1 MLQRPKIPSEALSS
15 AFSWE
20 ARVDSWLG
28 QTWLGRVPVKAGSV
42 TWTTSQQVQ
51 GTLSLTVPRI
61 GAVSQDE
68 GARDWTPLAPD
79 SPLAT
84 MGQVLHVQVTV
95 ASLVSTDRWD
105 IPLGRFLITQW
116 EVGATD
122 IRITGKSLF
131 QHLEDDR
138 LTSPTVPYSGGT
150 LASELR
156 RLVGGHMGVIVS
168 DALTNRPCPSM
179 SWGESR
185 IDAIY
190 DEVYTN
196 STTPSVLMD
205 LNAIEW
211 NINHET
217 SMRSVQERISEM
229 EMALLGKTG
238 EGTFKKRISALSM
251 ASFGTKDIPVTSVS
265 VPANTL
271 IKIALVTPV
280 NAKDLKVGDTI
291 EYQVADDVF
300 VGDTLVFTKGSR
312 GEGTVTKVRQARN
325 FGRNAQVEIDFKSTK
340 ALDGTYVTTY
350 IGEEAKKEMEHLAMA
365 AGASLAGIA
374 VLGPIGVVAGAF
386 VRGKNVDHPAGTELY
401 IQTKDETT
409 LYGVQT
415 TYDSAAPFQST
426 AARTSDTTTTNDEG
440 YDNSVYNDAA

>member
-131 QHLEDDR
+131 QRLEDDR

-185 IDAIY
+185 IDAAYEIA
-190 DEVYTN
+190 DAWPARLREG
-196 STTPSVLMD
+196 PDGVLYV
-205 LNAIEW
+205 L
-211 NINHET
+211 
-217 SMRSVQERISEM
+217 
-229 EMALLGKTG
+229 
-238 EGTFKKRISALSM
+238 
-251 ASFGTKDIPVTSVS
+251 PP
-265 VPANTL
+265 VPA
-271 IKIALVTPV
+271 I
-280 NAKDLKVGDTI
+280 
-291 EYQVADDVF
+291 
-300 VGDTLVFTKGSR
+300 
-312 GEGTVTKVRQARN
+312 
-325 FGRNAQVEIDFKSTK
+325 
-340 ALDGTYVTTY
+340 
-350 IGEEAKKEMEHLAMA
+350 
-365 AGASLAGIA
+365 
-374 VLGPIGVVAGAF
+374 
-386 VRGKNVDHPAGTELY
+386 TERP
-401 IQTKDETT
+401 ETT
-409 LYGVQT
+409 LTDGDAGTVIGVTRQGSRAGIFNRIVARGQEQDDAGQPRFQAIIDQT
-415 TYDSAAPFQST
+415 TGPL
-426 AARTSDTTTTNDEG
+426 RTSGPYGIVTKFFSSPLITSKQAALNSATTMLATSVRQKTTVPVTHTPNPTLTLDTPVELITANIDGAATITQWGIVTSTEIPLVYSGTSRSDVEVVTT
-440 YDNSVYNDAA
+440 S

>member
-1 MLQRPKIPSEALSS
+1 MLQRPKIPADTLSS

-20 ARVDSWLG
+20 TRVDSWLG

-79 SPLAT
+79 SPLAA
-84 MGQVLHVQVTV
+84 MGQILHVQVTV

-122 IRITGKSLF
+122 IRVTGKSLL
-131 QHLEDDR
+131 QRLEDDR

-190 DEVYTN
+190 EIADAWPARLREG
-196 STTPSVLMD
+196 PDGVLYV
-205 LNAIEW
+205 L
-211 NINHET
+211 
-217 SMRSVQERISEM
+217 
-229 EMALLGKTG
+229 
-238 EGTFKKRISALSM
+238 
-251 ASFGTKDIPVTSVS
+251 PP
-265 VPANTL
+265 VPA
-271 IKIALVTPV
+271 I
-280 NAKDLKVGDTI
+280 
-291 EYQVADDVF
+291 
-300 VGDTLVFTKGSR
+300 
-312 GEGTVTKVRQARN
+312 
-325 FGRNAQVEIDFKSTK
+325 
-340 ALDGTYVTTY
+340 
-350 IGEEAKKEMEHLAMA
+350 
-365 AGASLAGIA
+365 
-374 VLGPIGVVAGAF
+374 
-386 VRGKNVDHPAGTELY
+386 TERP
-401 IQTKDETT
+401 ETT
-409 LYGVQT
+409 LTDGDAGTVIGVTRQGSRAGIFNRIVARGQEQDDAGQPRFQAIIDQT
-415 TYDSAAPFQST
+415 TGPL
-426 AARTSDTTTTNDEG
+426 RTSGPYGIVTKFFSSPLITSKQAALNSATTMLATSVRQKTTVPVTHAPNPTLTLDTPVELITANIDGAATITQWGIVTSTEVPLVYSGTSRSDVEVVTT
-440 YDNSVYNDAA
+440 S

>member
-1 MLQRPKIPSEALSS
+1 MLQRPKIPADALSS

-61 GAVSQDE
+61 GAAGQDE
-68 GARDWTPLAPD
+68 DSRDWTPLAPD
-79 SPLAT
+79 SPLAA

-138 LTSPTVPYSGGT
+138 LTSPTAPYSGGT

-185 IDAIY
+185 IDA
-190 DEVYTN
+190 VYEIADAWPARLREGPDGVLYVLPPIPTITERPETILTDGEAGTVIGVTRQGSRAGIFN
-196 STTPSVLMD
+196 RIVARGQEQDDAGQPRFQAIVDQTTGPLRTSGPYGVITKFFSSPLITSKAAAFDSAVTMLATSV
-205 LNAIEW
+205 
-211 NINHET
+211 
-217 SMRSVQERISEM
+217 RQ
-229 EMALLGKTG
+229 KT
-238 EGTFKKRISALSM
+238 TV
-251 ASFGTKDIPVTSVS
+251 PVTHA
-265 VPANTL
+265 PNPTL
-271 IKIALVTPV
+271 TLDTPV
-280 NAKDLKVGDTI
+280 ELITANIDGAAKINQWGIVTSTEIPLIYSGTSRS
-291 EYQVADDVF
+291 DVE
-300 VGDTLVFTKGSR
+300 V
-312 GEGTVTKVRQARN
+312 
-325 FGRNAQVEIDFKSTK
+325 
-340 ALDGTYVTTY
+340 VTT
-350 IGEEAKKEMEHLAMA
+350 A
-365 AGASLAGIA
+365 
-374 VLGPIGVVAGAF
+374 
-386 VRGKNVDHPAGTELY
+386 
-401 IQTKDETT
+401 
-409 LYGVQT
+409 
-415 TYDSAAPFQST
+415 
-426 AARTSDTTTTNDEG
+426 
-440 YDNSVYNDAA
+440 

>member
-1 MLQRPKIPSEALSS
+1 MLQRPKIPADALSS
-15 AFSWE
+15 AFAWE

-122 IRITGKSLF
+122 IRVTGKSPL
-131 QHLEDDR
+131 QRLEDDR

-168 DALTNRPCPSM
+168 DALTNRSCPSM

-190 DEVYTN
+190 EIADAWPARLREG
-196 STTPSVLMD
+196 PDGVLYV
-205 LNAIEW
+205 L
-211 NINHET
+211 
-217 SMRSVQERISEM
+217 
-229 EMALLGKTG
+229 
-238 EGTFKKRISALSM
+238 
-251 ASFGTKDIPVTSVS
+251 PP
-265 VPANTL
+265 VPA
-271 IKIALVTPV
+271 I
-280 NAKDLKVGDTI
+280 
-291 EYQVADDVF
+291 
-300 VGDTLVFTKGSR
+300 
-312 GEGTVTKVRQARN
+312 
-325 FGRNAQVEIDFKSTK
+325 
-340 ALDGTYVTTY
+340 
-350 IGEEAKKEMEHLAMA
+350 
-365 AGASLAGIA
+365 
-374 VLGPIGVVAGAF
+374 
-386 VRGKNVDHPAGTELY
+386 TERP
-401 IQTKDETT
+401 ETT
-409 LYGVQT
+409 LTDGEAGTVIGVTRQGSRAGIFNRIVARGQEQDDAGQPRFQAIIDQT
-415 TYDSAAPFQST
+415 TGPL
-426 AARTSDTTTTNDEG
+426 RTSGPYGIVTKFFSSPLITSKQAALNSATTMLATSVRQKTTVPVTHAPNPTLALDTPVELITANIDGAATINQWGIVTSTETPLVYSGTSRSDVEVVTT
-440 YDNSVYNDAA
+440 A

>member
-1 MLQRPKIPSEALSS
+1 MLQRPKIPAEALSS

-138 LTSPTVPYSGGT
+138 LNSPTVPYSGGT

-190 DEVYTN
+190 EIADAWPARLREGPDGVLYVLPPVPAITERPEKSLTDGDAGTVIGVTRQGSRAGIFNRIVARGQEQDDAGQPRFQAIIDQTTGPLRTSGPYGIVTRFFSSPLITSKQAALN
-196 STTPSVLMD
+196 SATTMLATSV
-205 LNAIEW
+205 
-211 NINHET
+211 
-217 SMRSVQERISEM
+217 RQ
-229 EMALLGKTG
+229 KT
-238 EGTFKKRISALSM
+238 TV
-251 ASFGTKDIPVTSVS
+251 PVTHT
-265 VPANTL
+265 PNPTL
-271 IKIALVTPV
+271 TLDTPV
-280 NAKDLKVGDTI
+280 ELITANIDGAATI
-291 EYQVADDVF
+291 TQWGIVTSTEIPLVYSGTSRSDVE
-300 VGDTLVFTKGSR
+300 V
-312 GEGTVTKVRQARN
+312 
-325 FGRNAQVEIDFKSTK
+325 
-340 ALDGTYVTTY
+340 VTT
-350 IGEEAKKEMEHLAMA
+350 
-365 AGASLAGIA
+365 S
-374 VLGPIGVVAGAF
+374 
-386 VRGKNVDHPAGTELY
+386 
-401 IQTKDETT
+401 
-409 LYGVQT
+409 
-415 TYDSAAPFQST
+415 
-426 AARTSDTTTTNDEG
+426 
-440 YDNSVYNDAA
+440 

>member
-1 MLQRPKIPSEALSS
+1 MLQRPKIPAEALSS

-190 DEVYTN
+190 EIADAWPARLREGPDGVLYVLPPVPAITERPEKSLTDGDAGTVIGVTRQGSRAGIFNRIVARGQEQDDAGQPRFQAIIDQTTGPLRTSGPYGIVTRFFSSPLITSKQAALN
-196 STTPSVLMD
+196 SATTMLATSV
-205 LNAIEW
+205 
-211 NINHET
+211 
-217 SMRSVQERISEM
+217 RQ
-229 EMALLGKTG
+229 KT
-238 EGTFKKRISALSM
+238 TV
-251 ASFGTKDIPVTSVS
+251 PVTHT
-265 VPANTL
+265 PNPTL
-271 IKIALVTPV
+271 TLDTPV
-280 NAKDLKVGDTI
+280 ELITANIDGAATI
-291 EYQVADDVF
+291 TQWGIVTSTEIPLVYSGTSRSDVE
-300 VGDTLVFTKGSR
+300 V
-312 GEGTVTKVRQARN
+312 
-325 FGRNAQVEIDFKSTK
+325 
-340 ALDGTYVTTY
+340 VTT
-350 IGEEAKKEMEHLAMA
+350 A
-365 AGASLAGIA
+365 
-374 VLGPIGVVAGAF
+374 
-386 VRGKNVDHPAGTELY
+386 
-401 IQTKDETT
+401 
-409 LYGVQT
+409 
-415 TYDSAAPFQST
+415 
-426 AARTSDTTTTNDEG
+426 
-440 YDNSVYNDAA
+440 

>member
-1 MLQRPKIPSEALSS
+1 MLQRPKIPAEALSS

-79 SPLAT
+79 SPLAA

-131 QHLEDDR
+131 QRLEDDR

-190 DEVYTN
+190 EIADAWPARLREG
-196 STTPSVLMD
+196 PDGVLYV
-205 LNAIEW
+205 L
-211 NINHET
+211 
-217 SMRSVQERISEM
+217 
-229 EMALLGKTG
+229 
-238 EGTFKKRISALSM
+238 
-251 ASFGTKDIPVTSVS
+251 PP
-265 VPANTL
+265 VPA
-271 IKIALVTPV
+271 I
-280 NAKDLKVGDTI
+280 
-291 EYQVADDVF
+291 
-300 VGDTLVFTKGSR
+300 
-312 GEGTVTKVRQARN
+312 
-325 FGRNAQVEIDFKSTK
+325 
-340 ALDGTYVTTY
+340 
-350 IGEEAKKEMEHLAMA
+350 
-365 AGASLAGIA
+365 
-374 VLGPIGVVAGAF
+374 
-386 VRGKNVDHPAGTELY
+386 TERP
-401 IQTKDETT
+401 ETT
-409 LYGVQT
+409 LTDGEAGTVIGVTRQGSRAGIFNRIVARGQEQDDAGQPRFQAIIDQT
-415 TYDSAAPFQST
+415 TGPL
-426 AARTSDTTTTNDEG
+426 RTSGPYGIVTRFFSSPLITSKQAALNSATTMLATSIRQKTTVPVTHTPNPTLTLDTPVELITANIDGAATITQWGIVTSTEIPLVYSGTSRSDVEVVTT
-440 YDNSVYNDAA
+440 S

>member
-1 MLQRPKIPSEALSS
+1 VLQRPKIPADALSS
-15 AFSWE
+15 AFAWE

-61 GAVSQDE
+61 GGVGQDE

-122 IRITGKSLF
+122 IRVTGKSLL
-131 QHLEDDR
+131 QRLEDDR

-185 IDAIY
+185 IDAAYEIA
-190 DEVYTN
+190 DAWPARLREG
-196 STTPSVLMD
+196 PDGVLYV
-205 LNAIEW
+205 L
-211 NINHET
+211 
-217 SMRSVQERISEM
+217 
-229 EMALLGKTG
+229 
-238 EGTFKKRISALSM
+238 
-251 ASFGTKDIPVTSVS
+251 PP
-265 VPANTL
+265 VPA
-271 IKIALVTPV
+271 I
-280 NAKDLKVGDTI
+280 
-291 EYQVADDVF
+291 
-300 VGDTLVFTKGSR
+300 
-312 GEGTVTKVRQARN
+312 
-325 FGRNAQVEIDFKSTK
+325 
-340 ALDGTYVTTY
+340 
-350 IGEEAKKEMEHLAMA
+350 
-365 AGASLAGIA
+365 
-374 VLGPIGVVAGAF
+374 
-386 VRGKNVDHPAGTELY
+386 TERP
-401 IQTKDETT
+401 ETT
-409 LYGVQT
+409 LTDGEAGTVIGVTRQGSRAGIFNRIVARGQEQDDAGQPRFQAIIDQT
-415 TYDSAAPFQST
+415 TGPL
-426 AARTSDTTTTNDEG
+426 RTSGPYGIVTKFFSSPLITSKQSALNSATTMLATSVRQKTTVPVTHAPNPTLTLDTPVELITANIDGAATITQWGIVTSTEVPLVYSGTSRSDVEVVTT
-440 YDNSVYNDAA
+440 A

>member
-1 MLQRPKIPSEALSS
+1 MLQHPKIPADALSS
-15 AFSWE
+15 AFAWE

-95 ASLVSTDRWD
+95 VSLVSTDRWD

-116 EVGATD
+116 EVGSTD

-190 DEVYTN
+190 EIADAWPARLREG
-196 STTPSVLMD
+196 PDGVLYV
-205 LNAIEW
+205 L
-211 NINHET
+211 
-217 SMRSVQERISEM
+217 
-229 EMALLGKTG
+229 
-238 EGTFKKRISALSM
+238 
-251 ASFGTKDIPVTSVS
+251 PP
-265 VPANTL
+265 VPA
-271 IKIALVTPV
+271 I
-280 NAKDLKVGDTI
+280 
-291 EYQVADDVF
+291 
-300 VGDTLVFTKGSR
+300 
-312 GEGTVTKVRQARN
+312 
-325 FGRNAQVEIDFKSTK
+325 
-340 ALDGTYVTTY
+340 
-350 IGEEAKKEMEHLAMA
+350 
-365 AGASLAGIA
+365 
-374 VLGPIGVVAGAF
+374 
-386 VRGKNVDHPAGTELY
+386 TERP
-401 IQTKDETT
+401 ETT
-409 LYGVQT
+409 LADGEAGTVIGVTRQGSRAGIFNRIVARGQEQDDAGQPRFQAIIDQT
-415 TYDSAAPFQST
+415 TGPL
-426 AARTSDTTTTNDEG
+426 RTSGPYGIVTKFFSSPLITSKQSALNSATTMLATSVRQKTTVPVTHTPNPTLTLDTPVELITANIDGAATIAQWGIVTSTEIPLVYSGTSRSDVEVVTT
-440 YDNSVYNDAA
+440 A

>member
-1 MLQRPKIPSEALSS
+1 MLQRPKIPAEALSS

-190 DEVYTN
+190 EIADAWPARLREG
-196 STTPSVLMD
+196 PDGVLYV
-205 LNAIEW
+205 L
-211 NINHET
+211 
-217 SMRSVQERISEM
+217 
-229 EMALLGKTG
+229 
-238 EGTFKKRISALSM
+238 
-251 ASFGTKDIPVTSVS
+251 PP
-265 VPANTL
+265 VPAIT
-271 IKIALVTPV
+271 
-280 NAKDLKVGDTI
+280 
-291 EYQVADDVF
+291 
-300 VGDTLVFTKGSR
+300 
-312 GEGTVTKVRQARN
+312 
-325 FGRNAQVEIDFKSTK
+325 
-340 ALDGTYVTTY
+340 
-350 IGEEAKKEMEHLAMA
+350 EH
-365 AGASLAGIA
+365 
-374 VLGPIGVVAGAF
+374 P
-386 VRGKNVDHPAGTELY
+386 
-401 IQTKDETT
+401 ETT
-409 LYGVQT
+409 LTDGDAGTVIGVTRQGSRAGIFNRIVARGQEQDDAGQPRFQAIIDQT
-415 TYDSAAPFQST
+415 TGPL
-426 AARTSDTTTTNDEG
+426 RTSGPYGIVTKFFSSPLITSKQAALNSATTMLATSVRQKTTVPVTHTPNPTLTLDTPVELITANIDGAATITQWGIVTSTEIPLVYSGTSRSDVEVVTT
-440 YDNSVYNDAA
+440 S

>member
-1 MLQRPKIPSEALSS
+1 MLQRPKIPSDALSS

-190 DEVYTN
+190 EIADAWPARLREG
-196 STTPSVLMD
+196 PDGVLYV
-205 LNAIEW
+205 L
-211 NINHET
+211 
-217 SMRSVQERISEM
+217 
-229 EMALLGKTG
+229 
-238 EGTFKKRISALSM
+238 
-251 ASFGTKDIPVTSVS
+251 PP
-265 VPANTL
+265 VPA
-271 IKIALVTPV
+271 I
-280 NAKDLKVGDTI
+280 
-291 EYQVADDVF
+291 
-300 VGDTLVFTKGSR
+300 
-312 GEGTVTKVRQARN
+312 
-325 FGRNAQVEIDFKSTK
+325 
-340 ALDGTYVTTY
+340 
-350 IGEEAKKEMEHLAMA
+350 
-365 AGASLAGIA
+365 
-374 VLGPIGVVAGAF
+374 
-386 VRGKNVDHPAGTELY
+386 TERP
-401 IQTKDETT
+401 ETT
-409 LYGVQT
+409 LTDGDAGTVIGVTRQGSRAGIFNRIVARGQEQDDAGQPRFQAIIDQT
-415 TYDSAAPFQST
+415 TGPL
-426 AARTSDTTTTNDEG
+426 RTSGPYGIVTRFFSSPLITSKQAALNSATTMLATSVRQKTTVPVTHTPNPTLTLDTPVELITANIDGAAMITQWGIVTSTEIPLVYSGTSRSDVEVVTT
-440 YDNSVYNDAA
+440 A

>member
-1 MLQRPKIPSEALSS
+1 MLQRPKIPAEALSS

-79 SPLAT
+79 SPLAA

-190 DEVYTN
+190 EIADAWPARLREG
-196 STTPSVLMD
+196 PDGVLYV
-205 LNAIEW
+205 L
-211 NINHET
+211 
-217 SMRSVQERISEM
+217 
-229 EMALLGKTG
+229 
-238 EGTFKKRISALSM
+238 
-251 ASFGTKDIPVTSVS
+251 PP
-265 VPANTL
+265 VPA
-271 IKIALVTPV
+271 I
-280 NAKDLKVGDTI
+280 
-291 EYQVADDVF
+291 
-300 VGDTLVFTKGSR
+300 
-312 GEGTVTKVRQARN
+312 
-325 FGRNAQVEIDFKSTK
+325 
-340 ALDGTYVTTY
+340 
-350 IGEEAKKEMEHLAMA
+350 
-365 AGASLAGIA
+365 
-374 VLGPIGVVAGAF
+374 
-386 VRGKNVDHPAGTELY
+386 TERP
-401 IQTKDETT
+401 ETT
-409 LYGVQT
+409 LTDGDAGTVIGVTRQGSRAGIFNRIVARGQEQDDAGQPRFQAIIDQT
-415 TYDSAAPFQST
+415 TGPL
-426 AARTSDTTTTNDEG
+426 RTSGPYGIVTRFFSSPLITSKQAALNSATTMLATSVRQKTTVPVTHTPNPTLTLDTPVELITANIDGAATITQWGIVTSTEIPLVYSGTSRSDVEVVTT
-440 YDNSVYNDAA
+440 A

>member
-79 SPLAT
+79 SPLAA

-122 IRITGKSLF
+122 IRITGKSLL

-190 DEVYTN
+190 EIADAWPARLREG
-196 STTPSVLMD
+196 PDGVLYV
-205 LNAIEW
+205 L
-211 NINHET
+211 
-217 SMRSVQERISEM
+217 
-229 EMALLGKTG
+229 
-238 EGTFKKRISALSM
+238 
-251 ASFGTKDIPVTSVS
+251 PP
-265 VPANTL
+265 VPA
-271 IKIALVTPV
+271 I
-280 NAKDLKVGDTI
+280 
-291 EYQVADDVF
+291 
-300 VGDTLVFTKGSR
+300 
-312 GEGTVTKVRQARN
+312 
-325 FGRNAQVEIDFKSTK
+325 
-340 ALDGTYVTTY
+340 
-350 IGEEAKKEMEHLAMA
+350 
-365 AGASLAGIA
+365 
-374 VLGPIGVVAGAF
+374 
-386 VRGKNVDHPAGTELY
+386 TERS
-401 IQTKDETT
+401 ETT
-409 LYGVQT
+409 LTDGEAGTVIGVTRQGSRAGIFNRIVARGQEQDDAGQPRFQAIIDQT
-415 TYDSAAPFQST
+415 TGPL
-426 AARTSDTTTTNDEG
+426 RTSGPYGIVTKFFSSPLITSKQAALNSATTMLATSVRQKTTVPVTHTPNPTLTLDTPVELITANIDGAATITQWGIVTSTEIPLVYSGTSRSDVEVVTT
-440 YDNSVYNDAA
+440 S

>member
-1 MLQRPKIPSEALSS
+1 MLQHPKIPADALSS
-15 AFSWE
+15 AFAWE

-95 ASLVSTDRWD
+95 VSLVSTDRWD

-116 EVGATD
+116 EVGSTD

-190 DEVYTN
+190 EIADAWPARLREG
-196 STTPSVLMD
+196 PDGVLYV
-205 LNAIEW
+205 L
-211 NINHET
+211 
-217 SMRSVQERISEM
+217 
-229 EMALLGKTG
+229 
-238 EGTFKKRISALSM
+238 
-251 ASFGTKDIPVTSVS
+251 PP
-265 VPANTL
+265 VPA
-271 IKIALVTPV
+271 I
-280 NAKDLKVGDTI
+280 
-291 EYQVADDVF
+291 
-300 VGDTLVFTKGSR
+300 
-312 GEGTVTKVRQARN
+312 
-325 FGRNAQVEIDFKSTK
+325 
-340 ALDGTYVTTY
+340 
-350 IGEEAKKEMEHLAMA
+350 
-365 AGASLAGIA
+365 
-374 VLGPIGVVAGAF
+374 
-386 VRGKNVDHPAGTELY
+386 TERP
-401 IQTKDETT
+401 ETT
-409 LYGVQT
+409 LADGEAGTVIGVTRQGSRAGIFNRIVARGQEQDDAGQPRFQAIIDQT
-415 TYDSAAPFQST
+415 TGPL
-426 AARTSDTTTTNDEG
+426 RTSGPYGIVTKFFSSPLITSKQSALNSATTMLATSVRQKTTVPVTHTPNPTLTLDTPVELITANIDGAATITQWGIVTSTEIPLVYSGTSRSDVEVVTT
-440 YDNSVYNDAA
+440 A

>member
-1 MLQRPKIPSEALSS
+1 MLQRPKIPAEALSS

-79 SPLAT
+79 SPLAA

-131 QHLEDDR
+131 QRLEDDR

-190 DEVYTN
+190 EIADAWPARLREGPDGVLYVLPPVPAITERPEKSLTDGDAGTVIGVTRQGSRAGIFNRIVARGQEQDDAGQPRFQAIIDQTTGPLRTSGPYGIVTRFFSSPLITSKQAALN
-196 STTPSVLMD
+196 SATTMLATSV
-205 LNAIEW
+205 
-211 NINHET
+211 
-217 SMRSVQERISEM
+217 RQ
-229 EMALLGKTG
+229 KT
-238 EGTFKKRISALSM
+238 TV
-251 ASFGTKDIPVTSVS
+251 PVTHT
-265 VPANTL
+265 PNPTL
-271 IKIALVTPV
+271 TLDTPV
-280 NAKDLKVGDTI
+280 ELITANIDGAATI
-291 EYQVADDVF
+291 TQWGIVTSTEIPLVYSGTSRSDVE
-300 VGDTLVFTKGSR
+300 V
-312 GEGTVTKVRQARN
+312 
-325 FGRNAQVEIDFKSTK
+325 
-340 ALDGTYVTTY
+340 VTT
-350 IGEEAKKEMEHLAMA
+350 
-365 AGASLAGIA
+365 S
-374 VLGPIGVVAGAF
+374 
-386 VRGKNVDHPAGTELY
+386 
-401 IQTKDETT
+401 
-409 LYGVQT
+409 
-415 TYDSAAPFQST
+415 
-426 AARTSDTTTTNDEG
+426 
-440 YDNSVYNDAA
+440 

>member
-1 MLQRPKIPSEALSS
+1 MLQRPKIPSDALSS

-79 SPLAT
+79 SPLAA

-131 QHLEDDR
+131 QRLEDDR

-185 IDAIY
+185 IDAAYEIA
-190 DEVYTN
+190 DAWPARLREG
-196 STTPSVLMD
+196 PDGVLYV
-205 LNAIEW
+205 L
-211 NINHET
+211 
-217 SMRSVQERISEM
+217 
-229 EMALLGKTG
+229 
-238 EGTFKKRISALSM
+238 
-251 ASFGTKDIPVTSVS
+251 PP
-265 VPANTL
+265 VPA
-271 IKIALVTPV
+271 I
-280 NAKDLKVGDTI
+280 
-291 EYQVADDVF
+291 
-300 VGDTLVFTKGSR
+300 
-312 GEGTVTKVRQARN
+312 
-325 FGRNAQVEIDFKSTK
+325 
-340 ALDGTYVTTY
+340 
-350 IGEEAKKEMEHLAMA
+350 
-365 AGASLAGIA
+365 
-374 VLGPIGVVAGAF
+374 
-386 VRGKNVDHPAGTELY
+386 TERP
-401 IQTKDETT
+401 ETT
-409 LYGVQT
+409 LTDGDAGTVIGVTRQGSRAGIFNRIVARGQEQDDAGQPRFQAIIDQT
-415 TYDSAAPFQST
+415 IGPL
-426 AARTSDTTTTNDEG
+426 RTSGPYGIVTRFFSSPLITSKQAALNSATTMLATSVRQKTTVPVTHTPNPTLTLDTPVELITANIDGAATITQWGIVTSTEIPLVYSGTSRSDVEVVTT
-440 YDNSVYNDAA
+440 A

>member
-1 MLQRPKIPSEALSS
+1 MLQRPKIPADTLSS

-20 ARVDSWLG
+20 TRVDSWLG

-79 SPLAT
+79 SPLAA

-138 LTSPTVPYSGGT
+138 LTSPTAPYSGGT

-190 DEVYTN
+190 EIADAWPARLREG
-196 STTPSVLMD
+196 PDGVLYV
-205 LNAIEW
+205 L
-211 NINHET
+211 
-217 SMRSVQERISEM
+217 
-229 EMALLGKTG
+229 
-238 EGTFKKRISALSM
+238 
-251 ASFGTKDIPVTSVS
+251 PP
-265 VPANTL
+265 VPA
-271 IKIALVTPV
+271 I
-280 NAKDLKVGDTI
+280 
-291 EYQVADDVF
+291 
-300 VGDTLVFTKGSR
+300 
-312 GEGTVTKVRQARN
+312 
-325 FGRNAQVEIDFKSTK
+325 
-340 ALDGTYVTTY
+340 
-350 IGEEAKKEMEHLAMA
+350 
-365 AGASLAGIA
+365 
-374 VLGPIGVVAGAF
+374 
-386 VRGKNVDHPAGTELY
+386 TERP
-401 IQTKDETT
+401 ETT
-409 LYGVQT
+409 LTDGDAGTVIGVTRQGSRAGIFNRIVARGQEQDDAGQPRFQAIIDQT
-415 TYDSAAPFQST
+415 TGPL
-426 AARTSDTTTTNDEG
+426 RTSGPYGIVTKFFSSPLITSKQAALNSATTMLATSVRQKTTVPVTHTPNPTLTLDTPVELITANIDGAATITQWGIVTSTEIPLVYSGTSRSDVEVVTT
-440 YDNSVYNDAA
+440 S

>member
-1 MLQRPKIPSEALSS
+1 MLQRPKIPSDALSS

-131 QHLEDDR
+131 QRLEDDR

-150 LASELR
+150 LTSELR

-190 DEVYTN
+190 EIADAWPARLREGPDGVLYVLPPVPAITERPEKSLTDGDAGTVIGVTRQGSRAGIFNRIVARGQEQDDAGQPRFQAIIDQTTGPLRTSGPYGIVTRFFSSPLITSKQAALN
-196 STTPSVLMD
+196 SATTMLATSV
-205 LNAIEW
+205 
-211 NINHET
+211 
-217 SMRSVQERISEM
+217 RQ
-229 EMALLGKTG
+229 KT
-238 EGTFKKRISALSM
+238 TV
-251 ASFGTKDIPVTSVS
+251 PVTHT
-265 VPANTL
+265 PNPTL
-271 IKIALVTPV
+271 TLDTPV
-280 NAKDLKVGDTI
+280 ELITANIDGAATI
-291 EYQVADDVF
+291 TQWGIVTSTEIPLVYSGTSRSDVE
-300 VGDTLVFTKGSR
+300 V
-312 GEGTVTKVRQARN
+312 
-325 FGRNAQVEIDFKSTK
+325 
-340 ALDGTYVTTY
+340 VTT
-350 IGEEAKKEMEHLAMA
+350 
-365 AGASLAGIA
+365 S
-374 VLGPIGVVAGAF
+374 
-386 VRGKNVDHPAGTELY
+386 
-401 IQTKDETT
+401 
-409 LYGVQT
+409 
-415 TYDSAAPFQST
+415 
-426 AARTSDTTTTNDEG
+426 
-440 YDNSVYNDAA
+440 

>member
-1 MLQRPKIPSEALSS
+1 MLQRPKIPSDALSS

-79 SPLAT
+79 SPLAA

-190 DEVYTN
+190 EIADAWPARLREG
-196 STTPSVLMD
+196 PDGVLYV
-205 LNAIEW
+205 LP
-211 NINHET
+211 H
-217 SMRSVQERISEM
+217 
-229 EMALLGKTG
+229 
-238 EGTFKKRISALSM
+238 
-251 ASFGTKDIPVTSVS
+251 
-265 VPANTL
+265 VPA
-271 IKIALVTPV
+271 I
-280 NAKDLKVGDTI
+280 
-291 EYQVADDVF
+291 
-300 VGDTLVFTKGSR
+300 
-312 GEGTVTKVRQARN
+312 
-325 FGRNAQVEIDFKSTK
+325 
-340 ALDGTYVTTY
+340 
-350 IGEEAKKEMEHLAMA
+350 
-365 AGASLAGIA
+365 
-374 VLGPIGVVAGAF
+374 
-386 VRGKNVDHPAGTELY
+386 TERP
-401 IQTKDETT
+401 ETT
-409 LYGVQT
+409 LTDGDAGTVIGVTRQGSRAGIFNRIVARGQEQDDAGQPRFQAIIDQT
-415 TYDSAAPFQST
+415 TGPL
-426 AARTSDTTTTNDEG
+426 RTSGPYGIVTRFFSSPLITSKQAALNSATTMLATSVRQKTTVPVTHTPNPTLTLDTPVELITANIDGAATITQWGIVTSTEIPLVYSGTSRSDVEVVTT
-440 YDNSVYNDAA
+440 A

>member
-1 MLQRPKIPSEALSS
+1 MLQRPKIPSDALSS

-79 SPLAT
+79 SPLAA

-131 QHLEDDR
+131 QRLEDDR

-168 DALTNRPCPSM
+168 DALTNRLCPSM

-185 IDAIY
+185 IDA
-190 DEVYTN
+190 VYEIADAW
-196 STTPSVLMD
+196 PARLREGPDGVLYV
-205 LNAIEW
+205 L
-211 NINHET
+211 
-217 SMRSVQERISEM
+217 
-229 EMALLGKTG
+229 
-238 EGTFKKRISALSM
+238 
-251 ASFGTKDIPVTSVS
+251 PP
-265 VPANTL
+265 VPA
-271 IKIALVTPV
+271 I
-280 NAKDLKVGDTI
+280 
-291 EYQVADDVF
+291 
-300 VGDTLVFTKGSR
+300 
-312 GEGTVTKVRQARN
+312 
-325 FGRNAQVEIDFKSTK
+325 
-340 ALDGTYVTTY
+340 
-350 IGEEAKKEMEHLAMA
+350 
-365 AGASLAGIA
+365 
-374 VLGPIGVVAGAF
+374 
-386 VRGKNVDHPAGTELY
+386 TERP
-401 IQTKDETT
+401 ETT
-409 LYGVQT
+409 LTDGDAGTVIGVTRQGSRAGIFNRIVARGQEQDDAGQPRFQAIIDQT
-415 TYDSAAPFQST
+415 TGPL
-426 AARTSDTTTTNDEG
+426 RTSGPYGIVTKFFSSPLITSKQAALNSATTMLATSVRQKTTVPVTHTPNPTLTLDTPVELITANIDGAATITQWGIVTSTEIPLVYSGTSRSDVEVVTT
-440 YDNSVYNDAA
+440 S

>member
-1 MLQRPKIPSEALSS
+1 MLQRPKIPAEALSS

-79 SPLAT
+79 SPLAA

-122 IRITGKSLF
+122 IRITGKSLL

-190 DEVYTN
+190 EIADAWPARLREGPDGVLYVLPPVPAITERPEKSLTDGDAGTVIGVTRQGSRAGIFNRIVARGQEQDDAGQPRFQAIIDQTTGPLRTSGPYGIVTKFFSSPLITSKQAALN
-196 STTPSVLMD
+196 SATTMLTTSV
-205 LNAIEW
+205 
-211 NINHET
+211 
-217 SMRSVQERISEM
+217 RQ
-229 EMALLGKTG
+229 KT
-238 EGTFKKRISALSM
+238 TV
-251 ASFGTKDIPVTSVS
+251 PVTHT
-265 VPANTL
+265 PNPTL
-271 IKIALVTPV
+271 TLDTPV
-280 NAKDLKVGDTI
+280 ELITANIDGAATI
-291 EYQVADDVF
+291 TQWGIVTSTEIPLVYSGTSRSDVE
-300 VGDTLVFTKGSR
+300 V
-312 GEGTVTKVRQARN
+312 
-325 FGRNAQVEIDFKSTK
+325 
-340 ALDGTYVTTY
+340 VTT
-350 IGEEAKKEMEHLAMA
+350 
-365 AGASLAGIA
+365 S
-374 VLGPIGVVAGAF
+374 
-386 VRGKNVDHPAGTELY
+386 
-401 IQTKDETT
+401 
-409 LYGVQT
+409 
-415 TYDSAAPFQST
+415 
-426 AARTSDTTTTNDEG
+426 
-440 YDNSVYNDAA
+440 

>member
-1 MLQRPKIPSEALSS
+1 MLQRPKIPADALSS

-61 GAVSQDE
+61 GAAGQDE
-68 GARDWTPLAPD
+68 DSRDWTPLAPD
-79 SPLAT
+79 SPLAA

-138 LTSPTVPYSGGT
+138 LTSPTAPYSGGT

-185 IDAIY
+185 IDA
-190 DEVYTN
+190 VYEIADAWPARLREGPDGVLYVLPPIPTITERPETILTDGEAGTVIGVTRQGSRAGIFN
-196 STTPSVLMD
+196 RIVARGQEQDDAGQPRFQAIVDQTTGPLRTSGPYGVITKFFSSPLITSKAAAFDSAVTMLATSV
-205 LNAIEW
+205 
-211 NINHET
+211 
-217 SMRSVQERISEM
+217 RQ
-229 EMALLGKTG
+229 KT
-238 EGTFKKRISALSM
+238 TV
-251 ASFGTKDIPVTSVS
+251 PVTHA
-265 VPANTL
+265 PNPTL
-271 IKIALVTPV
+271 TLDTPV
-280 NAKDLKVGDTI
+280 ELITANIDGAATI
-291 EYQVADDVF
+291 NQWGIVTSTEIPLIYSGTSRSDVE
-300 VGDTLVFTKGSR
+300 V
-312 GEGTVTKVRQARN
+312 
-325 FGRNAQVEIDFKSTK
+325 
-340 ALDGTYVTTY
+340 VTT
-350 IGEEAKKEMEHLAMA
+350 A
-365 AGASLAGIA
+365 
-374 VLGPIGVVAGAF
+374 
-386 VRGKNVDHPAGTELY
+386 
-401 IQTKDETT
+401 
-409 LYGVQT
+409 
-415 TYDSAAPFQST
+415 
-426 AARTSDTTTTNDEG
+426 
-440 YDNSVYNDAA
+440 

>member
-1 MLQRPKIPSEALSS
+1 MLQRPKIPADALSS

-61 GAVSQDE
+61 GAAGQDE
-68 GARDWTPLAPD
+68 DSRDWTPLAPD
-79 SPLAT
+79 SPLAA

-95 ASLVSTDRWD
+95 ASLVSADRWD

-138 LTSPTVPYSGGT
+138 LTSPTAPYSGGT

-185 IDAIY
+185 IDA
-190 DEVYTN
+190 VYEIADAWPARLREGPDGVLYVLPPIPTITERPETILTDGEAGTVIGVTRQGSRAGIFN
-196 STTPSVLMD
+196 RIVARGQEQDDAGQPRFQAIVDQTTGPLRTSGPYGVITKFFSSPLITSKAAAFDSAVTMLATSV
-205 LNAIEW
+205 
-211 NINHET
+211 
-217 SMRSVQERISEM
+217 RQ
-229 EMALLGKTG
+229 KT
-238 EGTFKKRISALSM
+238 TV
-251 ASFGTKDIPVTSVS
+251 PVTHA
-265 VPANTL
+265 PNPTL
-271 IKIALVTPV
+271 TLDTPV
-280 NAKDLKVGDTI
+280 EVITANIDGAAKINQWGIVTSTEIPLIYSGTSRS
-291 EYQVADDVF
+291 DVE
-300 VGDTLVFTKGSR
+300 V
-312 GEGTVTKVRQARN
+312 
-325 FGRNAQVEIDFKSTK
+325 
-340 ALDGTYVTTY
+340 VTT
-350 IGEEAKKEMEHLAMA
+350 A
-365 AGASLAGIA
+365 
-374 VLGPIGVVAGAF
+374 
-386 VRGKNVDHPAGTELY
+386 
-401 IQTKDETT
+401 
-409 LYGVQT
+409 
-415 TYDSAAPFQST
+415 
-426 AARTSDTTTTNDEG
+426 
-440 YDNSVYNDAA
+440 

>member
-1 MLQRPKIPSEALSS
+1 MLQRPKIPSDALSS

-79 SPLAT
+79 SPLAA

-131 QHLEDDR
+131 QRLEDDR

-190 DEVYTN
+190 EIADAWPARLREG
-196 STTPSVLMD
+196 PDGVLYV
-205 LNAIEW
+205 L
-211 NINHET
+211 
-217 SMRSVQERISEM
+217 
-229 EMALLGKTG
+229 
-238 EGTFKKRISALSM
+238 
-251 ASFGTKDIPVTSVS
+251 PP
-265 VPANTL
+265 VPAL
-271 IKIALVTPV
+271 
-280 NAKDLKVGDTI
+280 
-291 EYQVADDVF
+291 
-300 VGDTLVFTKGSR
+300 
-312 GEGTVTKVRQARN
+312 
-325 FGRNAQVEIDFKSTK
+325 
-340 ALDGTYVTTY
+340 
-350 IGEEAKKEMEHLAMA
+350 
-365 AGASLAGIA
+365 
-374 VLGPIGVVAGAF
+374 
-386 VRGKNVDHPAGTELY
+386 TERP
-401 IQTKDETT
+401 ETT
-409 LYGVQT
+409 LTDGEAGTVIGVTRQGSRAGIFNRIVARGQEQDDAGQPRFQAIIDQT
-415 TYDSAAPFQST
+415 TGPL
-426 AARTSDTTTTNDEG
+426 RTSGPYGIVTKFFSSPLITSKQAALNSATTMLATSVRQKTTVPVTHTPNPTLTLDTPVELITANIDGAATITQWGIVTSTEIPLVYSGTSRSDVEVVTT
-440 YDNSVYNDAA
+440 A

>member
-190 DEVYTN
+190 EIADAWPARLREG
-196 STTPSVLMD
+196 PDGVLYV
-205 LNAIEW
+205 L
-211 NINHET
+211 
-217 SMRSVQERISEM
+217 
-229 EMALLGKTG
+229 
-238 EGTFKKRISALSM
+238 
-251 ASFGTKDIPVTSVS
+251 PP
-265 VPANTL
+265 VPA
-271 IKIALVTPV
+271 I
-280 NAKDLKVGDTI
+280 
-291 EYQVADDVF
+291 
-300 VGDTLVFTKGSR
+300 
-312 GEGTVTKVRQARN
+312 
-325 FGRNAQVEIDFKSTK
+325 
-340 ALDGTYVTTY
+340 
-350 IGEEAKKEMEHLAMA
+350 
-365 AGASLAGIA
+365 
-374 VLGPIGVVAGAF
+374 
-386 VRGKNVDHPAGTELY
+386 TERP
-401 IQTKDETT
+401 ETT
-409 LYGVQT
+409 LTDGEAGTVIGVTRQGSRAGIFNRIVARGQEQDDAGQPRFQAIIDQT
-415 TYDSAAPFQST
+415 TGPL
-426 AARTSDTTTTNDEG
+426 RTSGPYGIVTKFFSSPLITSKQAALNSATTMLATSVRQKTTVPVTHTPNPTLTLDTPVELITANIDGAATITQWGIVTSTEIPLVYSGTSRSDVEVVTT
-440 YDNSVYNDAA
+440 A

>member
-1 MLQRPKIPSEALSS
+1 MLQRPKIPAEALSS

-131 QHLEDDR
+131 QRLEDDR

-190 DEVYTN
+190 EIADAWPARLREGPDGVLYVLPPVPAITERPEKSLTDGDAGTVIGVTRQGSRAGIFNRIVARGQEQDDAGQPRFQAIIDQTTGPLRTSGPYGIVTRFFSSPLITSKQAALN
-196 STTPSVLMD
+196 SATTMLATSV
-205 LNAIEW
+205 
-211 NINHET
+211 
-217 SMRSVQERISEM
+217 RQ
-229 EMALLGKTG
+229 KT
-238 EGTFKKRISALSM
+238 TV
-251 ASFGTKDIPVTSVS
+251 PVTHT
-265 VPANTL
+265 PNPTL
-271 IKIALVTPV
+271 TLDTPV
-280 NAKDLKVGDTI
+280 ELITANIDGAATI
-291 EYQVADDVF
+291 TQWGIVTSTEIPLVYSGTSRSDVE
-300 VGDTLVFTKGSR
+300 V
-312 GEGTVTKVRQARN
+312 
-325 FGRNAQVEIDFKSTK
+325 
-340 ALDGTYVTTY
+340 VTT
-350 IGEEAKKEMEHLAMA
+350 A
-365 AGASLAGIA
+365 
-374 VLGPIGVVAGAF
+374 
-386 VRGKNVDHPAGTELY
+386 
-401 IQTKDETT
+401 
-409 LYGVQT
+409 
-415 TYDSAAPFQST
+415 
-426 AARTSDTTTTNDEG
+426 
-440 YDNSVYNDAA
+440 

>member
-1 MLQRPKIPSEALSS
+1 MLQRPKIPSDALSS

-79 SPLAT
+79 SPLAA

-190 DEVYTN
+190 EIADAWPARLREGPDGGLY
-196 STTPSVLMD
+196 VL
-205 LNAIEW
+205 
-211 NINHET
+211 
-217 SMRSVQERISEM
+217 
-229 EMALLGKTG
+229 
-238 EGTFKKRISALSM
+238 
-251 ASFGTKDIPVTSVS
+251 PP
-265 VPANTL
+265 VPA
-271 IKIALVTPV
+271 I
-280 NAKDLKVGDTI
+280 
-291 EYQVADDVF
+291 
-300 VGDTLVFTKGSR
+300 
-312 GEGTVTKVRQARN
+312 
-325 FGRNAQVEIDFKSTK
+325 
-340 ALDGTYVTTY
+340 
-350 IGEEAKKEMEHLAMA
+350 
-365 AGASLAGIA
+365 
-374 VLGPIGVVAGAF
+374 
-386 VRGKNVDHPAGTELY
+386 TERP
-401 IQTKDETT
+401 ETT
-409 LYGVQT
+409 LTDGDAGTVIGVTRQGSRAGIFNRIVARGQEQDDAGQPRFQAIIDQT
-415 TYDSAAPFQST
+415 TGPL
-426 AARTSDTTTTNDEG
+426 RTSGPYGIVTRFFSSPLITSKQAALNSATTMLATSVRQKTTVPVTHTPNPTLTLDTPVELITANIDGAATITQWGIVTSTEIPLVYSGTSRSDVEVVTT
-440 YDNSVYNDAA
+440 A